1 MEEPTR
7 LLHPIDIMF
16 DQLYSLSHLLA
27 FFLLGT
33 LFGRRILLMMVP
45 ELFWKHYTAKRL
57 LVSLPEIRRQIDEL
71 EKVDWS
77 TTRFIS
83 VMNSDV
89 GIVGVICNNKN
100 DKGEPETKAYLKNF
114 NGRWEQI

>member
-1 MEEPTR
+1 
-7 LLHPIDIMF
+7 MF
-16 DQLYSLSHLLA
+16 DQNFSLPHLLT
-27 FFLLGT
+27 FFFIGAV
-33 LFGRRILLMMVP
+33 FGRRILVLLTP
-45 ELFWKHYTAKRL
+45 ERVWKNYTIRRL
-57 LVSLPEIRRQIDEL
+57 LATLPEIRRQIDKF

-89 GIVGVICNNKN
+89 GVIGVICNNKN
-100 DKGEPETKAYLKNF
+100 DKGESETRTYVKNF

>member
-1 MEEPTR
+1 
-7 LLHPIDIMF
+7 MF
-16 DQLYSLSHLLA
+16 DQNFSLVYLLA
-27 FFLLGT
+27 FFFIGAI
-33 LFGRRILLMMVP
+33 FGRRILLIFIP
-45 ELFWKHYTAKRL
+45 EQVWKDYTVKRL
-57 LVSLPEIRRQIDEL
+57 LATLPEIRRQIDKF

-89 GIVGVICNNKN
+89 GVVGMVCNNKN
-100 DKGEPETKAYLKNF
+100 DQGESETKVYLKNF